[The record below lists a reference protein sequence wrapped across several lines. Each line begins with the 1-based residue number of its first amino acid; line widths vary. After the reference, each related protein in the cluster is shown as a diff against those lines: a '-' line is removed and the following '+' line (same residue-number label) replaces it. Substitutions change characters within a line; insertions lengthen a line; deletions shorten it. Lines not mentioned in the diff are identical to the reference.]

1 MKRCTGCGATKAL
14 AEFHRDCTTKTG
26 HMARCKECRA
36 HPHER
41 AKDRHR
47 KTGVSKELFAM
58 LLQKQGGRCAICEAE
73 VGQSSC
79 ADHAHVERVPR
90 GVLCDRHNRGL
101 GYFQDDP
108 VLLLRAAMYLLDP
121 PATFALREFAT
132 ENAPENIRAAA
143 LRTLPIKII

>member
-1 MKRCTGCGATKAL
+1 MKRCTGCGKSKAL
-14 AEFHRDCTTKTG
+14 SEFHRDRSSKDG
-26 HMARCKECRA
+26 GRWRCKECRA

-58 LLQKQGGRCAICEAE
+58 LLQKQGGRCAICDAE

-79 ADHAHVERVPR
+79 ADHAHTERIPR

-108 VLLLRAAMYLLDP
+108 VRLVRAAIYLLDP
-121 PATFALREFAT
+121 PATPALREFAT
-132 ENAPENIRAAA
+132 ESAPENIRAAA
-143 LRTLPIKII
+143 LRLLPFKIT